1 MNKFTFLSCL
11 VFLIALKSEA
21 QQQTTEPVRN
31 KSNRIILH
39 YKDTT
44 GLFTQLAKDLI
55 DRGYELVTRD
65 RELGIVKTNKTDQ
78 PGGWSFQN
86 EIKAVFRDSTI
97 TISDVMYS
105 SNLKIDLFYVTKK
118 YIIHYKAWNHV
129 MEIANSMKPDHISYM
144 EVK

>member
-1 MNKFTFLSCL
+1 
-11 VFLIALKSEA
+11 LIAVKSA
-21 QQQTTEPVRN
+21 GQQQTTEPVRN

-55 DRGYELVTRD
+55 DRGYELESKD
-65 RELGIVKTNKTDQ
+65 RELGILKTKPTNQ

-86 EIKAVFRDSTI
+86 EIKAVFRDSTV
-97 TISDVMYS
+97 TLSDIMYTS
-105 SNLKIDLFYVTKK
+105 GLKIDLFYVTKK

-129 MEIANSMKPDHISYM
+129 MEVANKLKPEFISYM